1 MALHKL
7 KYFISCV
14 LLLFASQ
21 VFAQNTHIDHVLI
34 AVPDLEAAKAEYEN
48 YGFKVVYGGTDKK
61 ALNALI
67 FLSDRTLIELI
78 GKDRFPK
85 YYSLLSGI
93 GITRLLGLMK
103 DRIAKFRKAPEGLF
117 NYCLY
122 ARDLDSTYTYLK
134 KNGIKCNKP
143 VQLKRKREDGMT
155 TKWSLVGTKPY
166 DLPFFIN
173 DYTPPRLS
181 DSTLLTH
188 NNGAAGIDSLIVTTD
203 RFEFYVKVYNTLYN
217 MSPYISGTPGL
228 RKAEYI
234 LSHQSV
240 ILSESTGPFT
250 TFRKKQHSVP
260 VKVYLKNLNKSN
272 KKELNSYLNL

>member
-1 MALHKL
+1 MMSYKL
-7 KYFISCV
+7 KYLISCV
-14 LLLFASQ
+14 LLLFACRIS
-21 VFAQNTHIDHVLI
+21 AQNIRIDHVLI
-34 AVPDLEAAKAEYEN
+34 AVPDLKAAKAEYEK
-48 YGFKVVYGGTDKK
+48 YGFKVVYGGTEKK

-67 FLSDRTLIELI
+67 FLRDGTLIELI

-103 DRIAKFRKAPEGLF
+103 DRIAKFRKAPDGLF

-122 ARDLDSTYTYLK
+122 VHDLDSTYTHFK
-134 KNGIKCNKP
+134 ENGIKCNKP
-143 VQLKRKREDGMT
+143 IQLKRKREDGMT
-155 TKWSLVGTKPY
+155 IKWSLVGTKPY

-181 DSTLLTH
+181 DSTLLSH
-188 NNGAAGIDSLIVTTD
+188 NNGAVGIDSLVVITD

-217 MSPYISGTPGL
+217 RSPYISGTLGS
-228 RKAEYI
+228 RKAEYV
-234 LSHQSV
+234 LSQQSV
-240 ILSESTGPFT
+240 ILSETTVPFT

-260 VKVYLKNLNKSN
+260 VKVYLKNLNKNN
-272 KKELNSYLNL
+272 KEELNQYLNL